1 MTAKIID
8 GNAVARSIRDECRQ
22 RVQRIVAQSG
32 VPPGLA
38 VILVG
43 SDPASRIYVKNKIRA
58 CIDVGIR
65 SFRFDYPADVK
76 QDEVVAKIAE
86 LNEDP
91 AVHGILV
98 QLPLPASFD
107 MARILRTIS
116 ADKDVDGFHLYN
128 VGGLVVGGTVFPP
141 CTPYGVLKL
150 LQHEN
155 ISLEGKNVVVVGASN
170 IVGKPM
176 ALMLM
181 QHEATVCI
189 CHAKTRDLAQFTLLA
204 DVLVVAA
211 GYPNLIL
218 PQMVRTGA
226 VVIDV
231 GINRLADGRLVGDVD
246 FAGVAAK
253 ASYITPVPGGVGPMT
268 VSMLLINTV
277 TSCERWLRHLSIP
290 VAKEGSP
297 RQPPAANG
305 TGPRI
310 ADLRRPPSQSGN
322 NAWPPTSS
330 QSIRVRPRPGPFFLA
345 PTPRSR
351 PSRNRNSRSTF
362 RPMARSSMSPTI
374 CGPRPWQ
381 PAATRFTRQ
390 APRPAISLPSASP
403 ISVRRHYCGT
413 APAGGPSTAPSSGR
427 TGAPPICA
435 RGSNRPAMRPR

>member
-22 RVQRIVAQSG
+22 RVQRIIAQSG

-43 SDPASRIYVKNKIRA
+43 SDLASRIYVKNKIRA

-76 QDEVVAKIAE
+76 QDEVVAKIVE

-91 AVHGILV
+91 AVHGTLV

-107 MARILRTIS
+107 MARILRAIS

-290 VAKEGSP
+290 AAKERLAS
-297 RQPPAANG
+297 PAA
-305 TGPRI
+305 
-310 ADLRRPPSQSGN
+310 
-322 NAWPPTSS
+322 
-330 QSIRVRPRPGPFFLA
+330 
-345 PTPRSR
+345 
-351 PSRNRNSRSTF
+351 
-362 RPMARSSMSPTI
+362 
-374 CGPRPWQ
+374 
-381 PAATRFTRQ
+381 
-390 APRPAISLPSASP
+390 
-403 ISVRRHYCGT
+403 
-413 APAGGPSTAPSSGR
+413 
-427 TGAPPICA
+427 
-435 RGSNRPAMRPR
+435 GS